1 MTKSQDRLEARRA
14 IQERAIARRHGAS
27 RKEERIAK
35 LGTTL
40 NDPLCQHYG
49 ASASHTLS
57 GAALS
62 PLALQTEL
70 PDPDRK
76 RPTLHVPSR
85 AAPRRSDASGYA
97 PLHHRL
103 PPEWNGQSSLSS
115 SSFRSR

>member
-49 ASASHTLS
+49 GVGEPHPQRCRSQPAGPTDRTARPRPETTNTPRPEP
-57 GAALS
+57 GRS
-62 PLALQTEL
+62 PT
-70 PDPDRK
+70 
-76 RPTLHVPSR
+76 V
-85 AAPRRSDASGYA
+85 
-97 PLHHRL
+97 
-103 PPEWNGQSSLSS
+103 
-115 SSFRSR
+115 